1 MPKIVDREQYR
12 KQLLTESFELFAKI
26 GYGKITMRQLA
37 QKLRISTGTLYHY
50 FPSKEAIF
58 LQLVEELAQRDI
70 SNFLIQAESV
80 PPDIR
85 SRVGAILDFAKENL
99 DYFSK
104 QLIVCLDY
112 YQQQSGCLD
121 PHQDSLRQG
130 YIDVSERLDRETIAI
145 INNYLQVDNSAIGIF
160 ILTFMNGLLL
170 SQLYQPNFKNWDA
183 QSEML
188 IEAIF
193 VMSNKSSVKSDYPN
207 RSATSQTDCRI
218 GSIRTCGRHR

>member
-12 KQLLTESFELFAKI
+12 KHLLTQSFELFAEI

-37 QKLRISTGTLYHY
+37 QKLGISTGTLYHY

-70 SNFLIQAESV
+70 SNFMIQAESV

-99 DYFSK
+99 DYFAK
-104 QLIVCLDY
+104 QMMIFLDY

-121 PHQDSLRQG
+121 SLQAPLQQE
-130 YIDVSERLDRETIAI
+130 YVDVFERLDRETIVAI
-145 INNYLQVDNSAIGIF
+145 NIFLQIDNLAISTF
-160 ILTFMNGLLL
+160 ILTFINGLLL
-170 SQLYQPNFKNWDA
+170 NQLYTPNINSWDA
-183 QSEML
+183 QTEIL
-188 IEAIF
+188 IEAI
-193 VMSNKSSVKSDYPN
+193 VMMSHK
-207 RSATSQTDCRI
+207 
-218 GSIRTCGRHR
+218 

>member
-12 KQLLTESFELFAKI
+12 KQLLTQSFELFAEI

-37 QKLRISTGTLYHY
+37 QRLGISTGTLYHY

-70 SNFLIQAESV
+70 SNFMIQAESV

-99 DYFSK
+99 DYFTK
-104 QLIVCLDY
+104 QMMVFLDY

-121 PHQDSLRQG
+121 SPQDLLPQG
-130 YIDVSERLDRETIAI
+130 YVDVFERLDRETIVA
-145 INNYLQVDNSAIGIF
+145 INNFLQVDNLATGTF
-160 ILTFMNGLLL
+160 VLTFVNGLLL
-170 SQLYQPNFKNWDA
+170 NQLYTPNLDSWDA
-183 QSEML
+183 QTEIL
-188 IEAIF
+188 IEAI
-193 VMSNKSSVKSDYPN
+193 VMMSHK
-207 RSATSQTDCRI
+207 
-218 GSIRTCGRHR
+218 

>member
-12 KQLLTESFELFAKI
+12 KQLLTESFELFAEI

-85 SRVGAILDFAKENL
+85 SRVGAILEFTQENRDYFAK
-99 DYFSK
+99 
-104 QLIVCLDY
+104 QLTIWMDY
-112 YQQQSGCLD
+112 YQQQAGEE
-121 PHQDSLRQG
+121 
-130 YIDVSERLDRETIAI
+130 DVSKESLSRNSITIFEQLDRETIAA
-145 INNYLQVDNSAIGIF
+145 INNYLQVDNYTICEF
-160 ILTFMNGLLL
+160 ISTFINGLLL
-170 SQLYQPNFKNWDA
+170 CQLYQPNFKSWDA
-183 QSEML
+183 QAEML
-188 IEAIF
+188 VEA
-193 VMSNKSSVKSDYPN
+193 VVLMSNK
-207 RSATSQTDCRI
+207 
-218 GSIRTCGRHR
+218 

>member
-12 KQLLTESFELFAKI
+12 KQLLTESFELFAEI

-37 QKLRISTGTLYHY
+37 QKLGISTGTLYHY

-70 SNFLIQAESV
+70 SNFLLQAESV
-80 PPDIR
+80 PPDLR
-85 SRVGAILDFAKENL
+85 SRVSAIMDFTKENL

-121 PHQDSLRQG
+121 PQQESLQQE
-130 YIDVSERLDRETIAI
+130 YIAVSERLDRETIEI
-145 INNYLQVDNSAIGIF
+145 INHYLQVDHPAIGAF

-170 SQLYQPNFKNWDA
+170 MQLYTPNLQSWDA
-183 QSEML
+183 QTEIL
-188 IEAIF
+188 IEAI
-193 VMSNKSSVKSDYPN
+193 V
-207 RSATSQTDCRI
+207 AISQKK
-218 GSIRTCGRHR
+218 